1 MKKNRRFQRNS
12 QIDDDQKKLL
22 GALVI
27 PLLVIVLILVI
38 VVADRCGREDTKEE
52 TTEVITTA
60 AETMATTEAP
70 EPEAETDA
78 PEVTEPA
85 ETADAFAAENFERD
99 SIPEILDL
107 MKQYFEAR
115 ATADAGRMN
124 QLYGIGEN
132 DISVAAL
139 EAQKTRM
146 RSNSKYVTGFEDIAT
161 YVKPG
166 KDADSWLVYTTAQI
180 KFRSVPTTAP
190 MIMWCYVTRDAE
202 GNYLLT
208 DTNSLSVDVLNYV
221 DAAGRS
227 EEVRRLAADVNTR
240 LKAALNEDADLKQVY
255 GILNSDSPLWVD
267 EESATEPE
275 VVILGDETSAA
286 ETTGAETSEAEMTVE
301 ETTAEE
307 TTAAATTAVE

>member
-1 MKKNRRFQRNS
+1 MKKNWRFQRNS

-60 AETMATTEAP
+60 AETMAATEAP

-132 DISVAAL
+132 DISVTAL

-275 VVILGDETSAA
+275 VVILGDETSEA

-307 TTAAATTAVE
+307 TTAAATMAAE